1 MLSFGTTLFV
11 KVGSKHPICEQQK
24 QYYNNTGSRVGWWE
38 LELGFSSSF
47 HHWQLT
53 TEVLTSTGEYA
64 GLFCTEKRQ
73 HFG

>member
-1 MLSFGTTLFV
+1 MAHTS
-11 KVGSKHPICEQQK
+11 GSLGKL
-24 QYYNNTGSRVGWWE
+24 GSQ
-38 LELGFSSSF
+38 LELGLDSCF

-53 TEVLTSTGEYA
+53 TEVFTQTGEYV